1 MKSNKIAKFLSYITI
16 LFSLG
21 LLTIALV
28 NLNSFK
34 KQQPFLKLTNFDQF
48 INIAKSKEIK
58 EYTTSELN
66 LILESVDNKN
76 FSETQNAKI
85 KREIIRS
92 IGFSNFDWK
101 ETLDDP
107 LSFLNLKIEII
118 ELQTPLIAYRRG
130 YPDEPTSKYGL
141 GKWWSDKSRSVIQ
154 ARDDLAI
161 LENWGNPLTSEYIIE
176 VPSGI
181 RMLKGKAA
189 PQKFKNPSGQLIET
203 RVGGG
208 IQFYIDSVKNDW
220 LKK

>member
-1 MKSNKIAKFLSYITI
+1 MKNNKIIKALSYLIILLSIT
-16 LFSLG
+16 
-21 LLTIALV
+21 LLAFTVLKLNTKN
-28 NLNSFK
+28 NLNNFS
-34 KQQPFLKLTNFDQF
+34 KLTNFDQF
-48 INIAKSKEIK
+48 INIAKSQEIK

-107 LSFLNLKIEII
+107 LSFLDIKIEIV
-118 ELQTPLIAYRRG
+118 ELKNPITLYRRG

-141 GKWWSDKSRSVIQ
+141 GRWWSDKSRNITQ

-161 LENWGNPLTSEYIIE
+161 LENWGNPLNSEYKID

-181 RMLKGKAA
+181 RMLKGIAA
-189 PQKFKNPSGQLIET
+189 PQEYRNPNGQISES
-203 RVGGG
+203 RIGGG
-208 IQFYIDSVKNDW
+208 VQYFIDTVKNEW
-220 LKK
+220 LIK